1 MKLVLNGI
9 VSSDDDLWIYEWFGY
24 AAFSPSMVRKALA
37 DITPGDILI
46 IEVNSPGGSAMAGG
60 EIYSV
65 LADAP
70 CQTRAIVQSYAAS
83 AASYL
88 ILGADE
94 VLGTVPAQLM
104 LHRPS
109 AFTSGN
115 VDDHQ
120 MSIQMLESTNEAI
133 LNVYEQKCA
142 GKTSREELMTI
153 LENETWITSQKAL
166 ELGLIDGI
174 YDPKQ
179 QSIDP
184 RDVAAAF
191 GLPDITVLRSR
202 YAEAHK
208 KDPDPKEPPAPQP
221 TDWRMKAALELETN
235 RHIF

>member
-24 AAFSPSMVRKALA
+24 AAFSPSVVRKALESVA
-37 DITPGDILI
+37 AGDVLI
-46 IEVNSPGGSAMAGG
+46 IEVNSPGGSAMAGA
-60 EIYSV
+60 EIYSI

-94 VLGTVPAQLM
+94 VLCTSPAQLM

-109 AFTSGN
+109 TYTSGN
-115 VDDHQ
+115 MDDHQ

-133 LNVYEQKCA
+133 LNAYEQKCA

-153 LENETWITSQKAL
+153 VENETWLTAQKAL

-174 YDPKQ
+174 YDPKK

-184 RDVAAAF
+184 RNVAAAF

-202 YAEAHK
+202 YGEANK
-208 KDPDPKEPPAPQP
+208 KDPGPKEPPAPQP
-221 TDWRMKAALELETN
+221 TDWRMKAALELEAN
-235 RHIF
+235 RKIF